1 MFQVTNHPQLFRC
14 FPQAVY
20 SKSEKVRKVAI
31 SKAIVEAIY
40 SMEPPGR
47 FLRKGAATGEW
58 QELSK
63 KEALNKAAQAMAY
76 AVRDLAKVERGQSRA
91 VPSQITI
98 SRCTEDG
105 SQHGRTHQEAGN
117 STDPSLQS
125 QRLLQPLQLPTLQNP
140 VASLNGLAQLLL
152 LDQQLQQT
160 HQQRQQLLLSLM
172 GPRPLQPETQHAFAS
187 VPSNLSQILNPS
199 SSVRSQGALFNDI
212 LRHVSSSSIRGSQ
225 LAGSPPLQN
234 ATLPGMQSIPNRQDL
249 LSLIRGIPQN
259 QAETTLPRPPSD
271 GTQLQHRLDALLQN
285 QLLSSLGQNQ
295 WLLQQPSRPLDL
307 LQQAL
312 PSLLQPN
319 ISQNLTN
326 MHPLLARMMAS
337 SPPSSSAPRQQGR
350 EEKKRMEVSDRCHC
364 TSW

>member
-212 LRHVSSSSIRGSQ
+212 LRHVSSSSIR
-225 LAGSPPLQN
+225 
-234 ATLPGMQSIPNRQDL
+234 
-249 LSLIRGIPQN
+249 
-259 QAETTLPRPPSD
+259 
-271 GTQLQHRLDALLQN
+271 
-285 QLLSSLGQNQ
+285 
-295 WLLQQPSRPLDL
+295 
-307 LQQAL
+307 
-312 PSLLQPN
+312 
-319 ISQNLTN
+319 
-326 MHPLLARMMAS
+326 
-337 SPPSSSAPRQQGR
+337 
-350 EEKKRMEVSDRCHC
+350 
-364 TSW
+364 

>member
-1 MFQVTNHPQLFRC
+1 MFQVTNHPHLFRC

-47 FLRKGAATGEW
+47 FLRKCAATGEW

-98 SRCTEDG
+98 SRCTEEG
-105 SQHGRTHQEAGN
+105 SQHGRTHQEADN

-125 QRLLQPLQLPTLQNP
+125 QRLLQPLQLPTNQNP
-140 VASLNGLAQLLL
+140 VASLNGLAQLLH

-172 GPRPLQPETQHAFAS
+172 GPRQFQPETQHAFAS

-199 SSVRSQGALFNDI
+199 SSVRSQGALLNDI
-212 LRHVSSSSIRGSQ
+212 LRHVSSSSLQ
-225 LAGSPPLQN
+225 GSPSLQN

-312 PSLLQPN
+312 PSLLQSN

-326 MHPLLARMMAS
+326 VHPLLARMMAS
-337 SPPSSSAPRQQGR
+337 SSPYSSAPRQQGR
-350 EEKKRMEVSDRCHC
+350 EEEKKDGSEDRCHG